1 MASLLIIQLLPQSP
15 EALFIKTEQLPIKV
29 PLLGAIKLF
38 NGWPIGAVQLPI
50 EPPCFGAIKPLNGRP
65 ISVMKLS
72 IKPPLFG
79 AIRKDFTLSFL
90 VHRFTQGAY

>member
-65 ISVMKLS
+65 ISMMKLPIES
-72 IKPPLFG
+72 PFLG
-79 AIRKDFTLSFL
+79 TIRKDFALGFFT
-90 VHRFTQGAY
+90 HDFTQGAY